1 MDFRKMTEPQLKLFL
16 NEFLDP
22 DFHFASEVVGK
33 HIVEEVQVVAD
44 YILRPK
50 SHLIEKGF
58 DDVYFAIEVKSP
70 KHSNPHSQY
79 RKALVQ
85 AASYAD
91 SRFGGKRPLFTLIFP
106 QADYFKPLNAQNVRH
121 DEEVSAYFRIGQYFS
136 VGDFRI
142 HQPKDRWCI
151 WFSGGRYF
159 CSNRGRGPHNLTKRY
174 VGNIS

>member
-1 MDFRKMTEPQLKLFL
+1 MDFRNMTEQELKDFL
-16 NEFLDP
+16 SEFLKP
-22 DFHFASEVVGK
+22 DFHVAIEVPGQ
-33 HIVEEVQVVAD
+33 HIVEKISVVAD

-50 SHLIEKGF
+50 SHLVEMGF
-58 DDVYFAIEVKSP
+58 DDTYFAIEVKSP
-70 KHSNPHSQY
+70 KRSDPHAQY

-91 SRFGGKRPLFTLIFP
+91 SRFSGKRPLFTLIFP
-106 QADYFKPLNAQNVRH
+106 QADLFKPLNPEDLRH
-121 DEEVSAYFRIGQYFS
+121 EVEVAAYFRIAQYFS
-136 VGDFRI
+136 VGDFRV
-142 HQPKDRWCI
+142 HQAKDRWCI